1 MSVPQSLRLWL
12 APILIGLVCGVL
24 VVAFWPRPAPPQ
36 PELSLAADDT
46 ASLAA
51 PAPVSYADAIRQAQS
66 SVVSIYSN
74 SQLERPR
81 HPLFDDPFFS
91 QFLPS
96 RPQQQT
102 SLGSGVVLDRD
113 GHILTNAHV
122 VARAQQIVVESS
134 DGNSQQAKLV
144 GIDADSDLAVL
155 KVDTETRDAITIN
168 EDYRARV
175 GDLVFAIGNPFGV
188 GQTVSMG
195 IVSATGRHQ
204 PGLTR
209 FADFIQTDA
218 AINPGNSGGALI
230 NARGEL
236 VGINTAIF
244 SNTGGYQGIGFA
256 IPYAHA
262 LDIAAQLIDQGEVM
276 HGYLGIDVR
285 PVPPQD
291 RARVGL
297 PTPAWEVVD
306 VMTGSPAEAAGV
318 RAGDWLVSIEGRPLA
333 SRAEAVGRIAEHK
346 PGERLTLA
354 LLRGRNVYQAE
365 VVLGERPD

>member
-1 MSVPQSLRLWL
+1 GLVLGGAAVVLWPEPLKPVTNTALNL
-12 APILIGLVCGVL
+12 APTTQLPTV
-24 VVAFWPRPAPPQ
+24 
-36 PELSLAADDT
+36 T
-46 ASLAA
+46 
-51 PAPVSYADAIRQAQS
+51 SYAEAISRAQP

-74 SQLERPR
+74 SRVQRPV

-96 RPQQQT
+96 QPAHQT
-102 SLGSGVVLDRD
+102 SLGSGIVLDLD

-122 VARAQQIVVESS
+122 VARGEQIVVETAG
-134 DGNSQQAKLV
+134 GNSHQASLV
-144 GIDADSDLAVL
+144 GIDPDSDLAVL
-155 KVDTETRDAITIN
+155 KINAVLNRAIIVN
-168 EDYRARV
+168 PDYRAQV

-195 IVSATGRHQ
+195 IISATGRHQ

-230 NARGEL
+230 NARGEW

-262 LDIAAQLIDQGEVM
+262 LDIAQQLIEQGAVM

-285 PVPPQD
+285 PVAPQQ
-291 RARVGL
+291 RARLGL
-297 PTPAWEVVD
+297 ATPAWEVVD
-306 VMTGSPAEAAGV
+306 VMADSPAASAGV
-318 RAGDWLVSIEGRPLA
+318 RAGDWLVSIEGQPLA
-333 SRAEAVGRIAEHK
+333 SRAEAVGRIAERK

-354 LLRGRNVYQAE
+354 LLRDRVLYQTE
-365 VVLGERPD
+365 VTLSERPQ